1 MEQTDPF
8 VLVSKRKYNQKE
20 RPVVRVDGET
30 YGTLTK
36 LAAKSGLSLAE
47 IVGQAVSYAVDHL
60 VWVEEE

>member
-30 YGTLTK
+30 YATLTK

-60 VWVEEE
+60 VWVEEA